1 MLNAVLF
8 IADPHLAALMRDL
21 TGKSNEFAIGS
32 IIQLADIGYSVER
45 TLNTTTPDV
54 LLMEMSDFD
63 RDVPLAATIHQYAPD
78 VPLVG
83 LVSRDFQE
91 RLNRSS
97 NPDLTSLVAWPF
109 TVDELERA
117 ISRAVHQMRGGIHDN
132 LIAFL
137 PGKAGSGS
145 STVVLHTARILAQE
159 LKRRVLVIEGDLHS
173 GLLSAMLDVAVK
185 SSIREALAEAPHIDS
200 MSWQRCVTS
209 VGGVDFLL
217 TNTEIKEPVPSWTH
231 YFQILRFA
239 APKYDLILV
248 DLPEVVNSATAEIVR
263 RARRVYVVSTPEFAS
278 LKLSKQRCLELD
290 HWGVDRGR
298 INALLNRG
306 HRTDIGSKEAE
317 RILDC
322 PVAATFPNDY
332 RAIQRAIKG
341 TSFIDLRSR
350 LGEAY
355 LAFSK
360 MLTGEEPEPVKRSF
374 MGLLRK

>member
-21 TGKSNEFAIGS
+21 AGKSNEFSIGS
-32 IIQLADIGYSVER
+32 IIQLADVRYSVER

-63 RDVPLAATIHQYAPD
+63 RDVPLAATIHRYAPD

-91 RLNRSS
+91 RLNRNS
-97 NPDLTSLVAWPF
+97 NLDLTSIVAWPF

-117 ISRAVHQMRGGIHDN
+117 ISGAFHKSHGGIHEN

-145 STVVLHTARILAQE
+145 STVVLHTAQVLAE
-159 LKRRVLVIEGDLHS
+159 VLKRSVLVIEGDLHS
-173 GLLSAMLDVAVK
+173 GLLSAMLDVAVR
-185 SSIREALAEAPHIDS
+185 SSIREALAEAPHIDN

-263 RARRVYVVSTPEFAS
+263 RARGVYVVSTPEFAS
-278 LKLSKQRCLELD
+278 LKLSKQRCFELD
-290 HWGVDRGR
+290 HCGVDRGR
-298 INALLNRG
+298 IYALLNRG
-306 HRTDIGSKEAE
+306 HRTVISPKEAE
-317 RILDC
+317 QILDC
-322 PVAATFPNDY
+322 PVVATFPNDY
-332 RAIQRAIKG
+332 RAVQRAIKG
-341 TSFIDLRSR
+341 TGFIDIRSR

-355 LAFSK
+355 VAFSK
-360 MLTGEEPEPVKRSF
+360 MLTGEEPEPEKRSF
-374 MGLLRK
+374 MDLLRK